1 MSWAVLWP
9 ILLQCG
15 TAQGQDF
22 KWVKKPATFGLH
34 LVPLSPYIGQTS
46 ALPSS
51 IAFDPIARMDSLVS
65 PDVRE
70 VLESERNLL
79 MVIHSLLGKLE
90 ADEETIEQIRQV
102 AEHLEE
108 LFLVVVV
115 GEFNSGKSS
124 VLNALFG
131 EKIME
136 EGPIPTTAK
145 ITIVRYGEEPVTRQL
160 SEFVVE
166 KRHPAELL
174 KHLNLVDTP
183 GTNSIVRRHQEI
195 TEDFIPRA
203 DLILFITSFD
213 RPLSESERQF
223 LSFIRESWGKRLI
236 FILNKVDLA
245 DSTTRE
251 LEQVLD
257 YLQKSTLDL
266 LGFEPRI
273 FPVSAELAYAAKTSE
288 NEAERERLY
297 EQSRFGPLE
306 SFLNKS
312 LTGREQLALKLSAPL
327 DTASK
332 LLVNVDKLA
341 TDRHALL
348 EEDRNTLDRLNEYF
362 ERSDRELR
370 EGYFRYVAEIDNLL
384 LQMERRGVQFLEDNI
399 RVSKLRLL
407 RDRDAFK
414 EEFNR
419 QVIRFNDRE
428 IEDRLT
434 AAVDWLLRR
443 VVELWNWTLTRF
455 RAQPRVRTP
464 HQLTAESEFQ
474 YNRAEVF
481 ENIRREAERRI
492 AAYDLNEEARRI
504 LENARSAAAMF
515 VGAEGLAAGIGAI
528 AAIVIATTAVDVTGG
543 FIAAGALAFFGFFFL
558 PRQKRKAV
566 QEFRER
572 IDHLRADLEKALRT
586 QFDRE
591 IELALERVRSLV
603 EPFVQFVRREEE
615 VLKSVVEDKK
625 VANEEIRRIRSSV
638 EKKFGA
644 PTVTN

>member
-1 MSWAVLWP
+1 
-9 ILLQCG
+9 
-15 TAQGQDF
+15 
-22 KWVKKPATFGLH
+22 
-34 LVPLSPYIGQTS
+34 
-46 ALPSS
+46 
-51 IAFDPIARMDSLVS
+51 MDALVS
-65 PDVRE
+65 PVVRE

-79 MVIHSLLGKLE
+79 LMIHTLLQKLE
-90 ADEETIEQIRQV
+90 SDEDTIEQIREI
-102 AEHLEE
+102 ADHLEE

-115 GEFNSGKSS
+115 GEFNAGKSS

-131 EKIME
+131 QKIME

-145 ITIVRYGEEPVTRQL
+145 ITIVRYGEEPVSRQI

-166 KRHPAELL
+166 RRHPAELL

-213 RPLSESERQF
+213 RPLSESERHF

-245 DSTTRE
+245 NPDSRE

-273 FPVSAELAYAAKTSE
+273 FPVSAELAYAAKTTDSDPE
-288 NEAERERLY
+288 QKRLY
-297 EQSRFGPLE
+297 ELSRFGPLE

-312 LTGREQLALKLSAPL
+312 LTGSEQLALKLSAPL
-327 DTASK
+327 DTAAK
-332 LLVNVDKLA
+332 LLTGLESLLS
-341 TDRHALL
+341 DRQGLL
-348 EEDRNTLDRLNEYF
+348 QEDRKTMERLNEHF
-362 ERSDRELR
+362 ESSELELR
-370 EGYFRYVAEIDNLL
+370 EGYHRFVAEIDNLL

-399 RVSKLRLL
+399 RVGKLRLL

-419 QVIRFNDRE
+419 QVIRLNDRE

-455 RAQPRVRTP
+455 NTQPRVRASR
-464 HQLTAESEFQ
+464 QIASESEFL

-492 AAYDLNEEARRI
+492 SAYDLNEEARRI
-504 LENARSAAAMF
+504 LENARGAAAMF

-528 AAIVIATTAVDVTGG
+528 ATIVIATTAVDVTGG

-566 QEFRER
+566 QEFRDR
-572 IDHLRADLEKALRT
+572 VDGLRTDLEKALQS

-591 IELALERVRSLV
+591 IETALERVRSLV
-603 EPFVQFVRREEE
+603 APFVQFVQREEQ
-615 VLKSVVEDKK
+615 VLDSVIEDKEK
-625 VANEEIRRIRSSV
+625 AGEEVGRIRRHV

-644 PTVTN
+644 PSVTN

>member
-257 YLQKSTLDL
+257 YLQKSTLD
-266 LGFEPRI
+266 
-273 FPVSAELAYAAKTSE
+273 
-288 NEAERERLY
+288 
-297 EQSRFGPLE
+297 
-306 SFLNKS
+306 
-312 LTGREQLALKLSAPL
+312 
-327 DTASK
+327 
-332 LLVNVDKLA
+332 
-341 TDRHALL
+341 
-348 EEDRNTLDRLNEYF
+348 
-362 ERSDRELR
+362 
-370 EGYFRYVAEIDNLL
+370 
-384 LQMERRGVQFLEDNI
+384 
-399 RVSKLRLL
+399 
-407 RDRDAFK
+407 
-414 EEFNR
+414 
-419 QVIRFNDRE
+419 
-428 IEDRLT
+428 
-434 AAVDWLLRR
+434 
-443 VVELWNWTLTRF
+443 
-455 RAQPRVRTP
+455 
-464 HQLTAESEFQ
+464 
-474 YNRAEVF
+474 
-481 ENIRREAERRI
+481 
-492 AAYDLNEEARRI
+492 
-504 LENARSAAAMF
+504 
-515 VGAEGLAAGIGAI
+515 
-528 AAIVIATTAVDVTGG
+528 
-543 FIAAGALAFFGFFFL
+543 
-558 PRQKRKAV
+558 
-566 QEFRER
+566 
-572 IDHLRADLEKALRT
+572 
-586 QFDRE
+586 
-591 IELALERVRSLV
+591 
-603 EPFVQFVRREEE
+603 
-615 VLKSVVEDKK
+615 
-625 VANEEIRRIRSSV
+625 
-638 EKKFGA
+638 
-644 PTVTN
+644 